1 MLRSCTRFI
10 DKHKLQKKWLGEE
23 KEEKY
28 PCGNQIFIL
37 CWSNSINESILN
49 FPFFNIYLSIYQS
62 TYAKKKNTLVS
73 GNAGYEKIFTRE
85 CTTLYFSIN
94 LIGFFNSTFLFYLLL
109 FEEKKRHFLRINLLG
124 ENRLNS
130 KF

>member
-10 DKHKLQKKWLGEE
+10 DKHKNIPAEI
-23 KEEKY
+23 KY
-28 PCGNQIFIL
+28 LFYVEVTQLMNQSLIF
-37 CWSNSINESILN
+37 NFSISV
-49 FPFFNIYLSIYQS
+49 YLSIYQS

-94 LIGFFNSTFLFYLLL
+94 LIGSFNSTFLFYLLL
-109 FEEKKRHFLRINLLG
+109 FKEKKRHFHRINLLG